1 MKLQNGCKKASRAM
15 QRIQCQRSSFYFCR
29 NSLCVDILVLNKIIK
44 SFENIII
51 NFFLSFISFYFMWLG
66 WGQTEYTF
74 SQNQNIKTLVY
85 RLNLLKIW
93 TLSKLVVLTL

>member
-1 MKLQNGCKKASRAM
+1 
-15 QRIQCQRSSFYFCR
+15 
-29 NSLCVDILVLNKIIK
+29 
-44 SFENIII
+44 
-51 NFFLSFISFYFMWLG
+51 MWLG

-93 TLSKLVVLTL
+93 TLSKLVVLTLWYTKELWTAKMFILVEVCKKIDGPMYTYARMFGVNEAT